1 MAEERPA
8 EVEVEVST
16 GQTIKVGVLSWGGY
30 KKLKPKMVERLA
42 SRVGDTF
49 GDLEGKTEAEIMAP
63 MLVALDEVLVEL
75 TEEFVAS
82 CVRDQK
88 TLNKKLRPVDWLKLR
103 AAAAEVNDLAEIL
116 ELEKNALM
124 ASVQAAVG
132 MMSGAIPA
140 TSDSSPDGGG
150 SS

>member
-1 MAEERPA
+1 MAAEERPS

-42 SRVGDTF
+42 ARVGDTF
-49 GDLEGKTEAEIMAP
+49 GNIEGKTEAEIMAP
-63 MLVALDEVLVEL
+63 MLVALDEVLIEL

-132 MMSGAIPA
+132 MMAGAVPTTEA
-140 TSDSSPDGGG
+140 SEDGG